1 MAENYNLYHREK
13 IMLPLNKLSVE
24 NVEGDI
30 LRANTHLNA
39 WIERFKDTS
48 RTTEQNKQ
56 SVFKLTSFYM
66 MLAYGNYALENYSE
80 VKPNL
85 IKAAPFAFLRGFD
98 SELRTHN
105 NDWTI
110 QQELN
115 ICLIFGDADIIN
127 KMSKL
132 ANSYKPSSIMHN
144 ACYLYDLLLIKI
156 GTHQPLEQSDIDDA
170 LTEAKNTKNKDVQQY
185 IYSLIEAIQALTTG
199 NQALWQESIT
209 KAIAWHT
216 DECKFGDYKD
226 MLDGFMCLNAL
237 TMAKLG
243 KELHGWHC
251 TTNSLYLP
259 LFLID

>member
-1 MAENYNLYHREK
+1 
-13 IMLPLNKLSVE
+13 MLKLNKA
-24 NVEGDI
+24 I
-30 LRANTHLNA
+30 LDDLDELYEDLEYLNNHRVA
-39 WIERFKDTS
+39 QITDEDVTLERRKNAVFVVTS
-48 RTTEQNKQ
+48 KYITI
-56 SVFKLTSFYM
+56 
-66 MLAYGNYALENYSE
+66 AYTNYALENYSE

-98 SELRTHN
+98 TELRTHK

-110 QQELN
+110 QKELN
-115 ICLIFGDADIIN
+115 ICLIFGDADII
-127 KMSKL
+127 KKISKL
-132 ANSYKPSSIMHN
+132 ANSYRPSSIMHN

-156 GTHQPLEQSDIDDA
+156 GTHQALEQIEIDEA
-170 LTEAKNTKNKDVQQY
+170 LSEAKNTKDKDVQQY
-185 IYSLIEAIQALTTG
+185 IHPLIEAINALNTG
-199 NQALWQESIT
+199 NQALWQESID

-226 MLDGFMCLNAL
+226 IDDGFMCLNAL

>member
-1 MAENYNLYHREK
+1 
-13 IMLPLNKLSVE
+13 MLKLNKCTLDDLDELYEDLEYINNHRVPQITDE
-24 NVEGDI
+24 NVTLD
-30 LRANTHLNA
+30 RRKNA
-39 WIERFKDTS
+39 VFFVTS
-48 RTTEQNKQ
+48 KYITI
-56 SVFKLTSFYM
+56 
-66 MLAYGNYALENYSE
+66 AYTNYALENYSE

-115 ICLIFGDADIIN
+115 ICLTFGDADIVE
-127 KMSKL
+127 KLSKL
-132 ANSYKPSSIMHN
+132 ANSFKPSSIMHN
-144 ACYLYDLLLIKI
+144 ACYFYDLLLIKI
-156 GTHQPLEQSDIDDA
+156 GTHQPLEQSDIDEA
-170 LTEAKNTKNKDVQQY
+170 LSEAKNTKDKDVQQY
-185 IYSLIEAIQALTTG
+185 IHPLIEAISALTTS
-199 NQALWQESIT
+199 NHALWQESID

-251 TTNSLYLP
+251 TTDSLYLP

>member
-1 MAENYNLYHREK
+1 
-13 IMLPLNKLSVE
+13 MLKLNKVILDDINELYEDLEYLETHPAPEINDE
-24 NVEGDI
+24 NETLDD
-30 LRANTHLNA
+30 RQNA
-39 WIERFKDTS
+39 VFVMTSQYIEI
-48 RTTEQNKQ
+48 
-56 SVFKLTSFYM
+56 
-66 MLAYGNYALENYSE
+66 AYTNYALENYSE

-85 IKAAPFAFLRGFD
+85 IKSAPFAFLRGFD

-115 ICLIFGDADIIN
+115 ICLTFGDADIIE
-127 KMSKL
+127 KLSKL
-132 ANSYKPSSIMHN
+132 ANSFKPSSIMHN
-144 ACYLYDLLLIKI
+144 ACYFYDLLLIKI
-156 GTHQPLEQSDIDDA
+156 GTHQPLELSDIDEA
-170 LTEAKNTKNKDVQQY
+170 LSEAKNTKDKDVQQY
-185 IYSLIEAIQALTTG
+185 IHPLIEAISARATS
-199 NQALWQESIT
+199 NQILWQESID

-243 KELHGWHC
+243 KDLHDWRC
-251 TTNSLYLP
+251 TTDSLYLP

>member
-1 MAENYNLYHREK
+1 
-13 IMLPLNKLSVE
+13 MLNLNKIELSE
-24 NVEGDI
+24 LNEYIEKNPNYISLGLEKFTDSNSQEK
-30 LRANTHLNA
+30 LKKRA
-39 WIERFKDTS
+39 
-48 RTTEQNKQ
+48 
-56 SVFKLTSFYM
+56 VFNLTSCYVE
-66 MLAYGNYALENYSE
+66 LAYANYALESYSD

-156 GTHQPLEQSDIDDA
+156 GTHQPLELSDIDDA
-170 LTEAKNTKNKDVQQY
+170 LSEAKNTKNKDVQQY
-185 IYSLIEAIQALTTG
+185 IYSLIEAIQALTTS
-199 NQALWQESIT
+199 NQTLWQESID

>member
-1 MAENYNLYHREK
+1 
-13 IMLPLNKLSVE
+13 MLKLNKYEIDFERLFRRAPTVLE
-24 NVEGDI
+24 NRTPEIYDES
-30 LRANTHLNA
+30 ANLDDRKQATFVVTSKY
-39 WIERFKDTS
+39 IE
-48 RTTEQNKQ
+48 
-56 SVFKLTSFYM
+56 
-66 MLAYGNYALENYSE
+66 LAYANYALENYSE

-115 ICLIFGDADIIN
+115 ICLTFGDADIVE
-127 KMSKL
+127 KLSKL
-132 ANSYKPSSIMHN
+132 ANSFKPSSIMHN
-144 ACYLYDLLLIKI
+144 ACYFYDLLLIKI
-156 GTHQPLEQSDIDDA
+156 GTHQPLEQSDIDEA
-170 LTEAKNTKNKDVQQY
+170 LSEAKNTKDKDVQQY
-185 IYSLIEAIQALTTG
+185 IHPLIEAISALTTS
-199 NQALWQESIT
+199 NQALWQESID

-251 TTNSLYLP
+251 TTDSLYLP

>member
-1 MAENYNLYHREK
+1 
-13 IMLPLNKLSVE
+13 MLKLNKYEIDFEKLFRRAPTVLE
-24 NVEGDI
+24 NRTPEIYDESASLDDRKQATFVV
-30 LRANTHLNA
+30 TSKY
-39 WIERFKDTS
+39 IE
-48 RTTEQNKQ
+48 
-56 SVFKLTSFYM
+56 
-66 MLAYGNYALENYSE
+66 LAYANYALENYSE

-98 SELRTHN
+98 KKLGTHKT
-105 NDWTI
+105 DWSI
-110 QQELN
+110 QKELN
-115 ICLIFGDADIIN
+115 ICLLFGDASLLTQIKTMDWSLP
-127 KMSKL
+127 KEEW
-132 ANSYKPSSIMHN
+132 MHP
-144 ACYLYDLLLIKI
+144 AIYQYDHLLIHI
-156 GTHQPLEQSDIDDA
+156 ATGRTPTEQA
-170 LTEAKNTKNKDVQQY
+170 LTQALADARSAKNKDVLQFFLP
-185 IYSLIEAIQALTTG
+185 LIEAINALVTGDQA
-199 NQALWQESIT
+199 QWQESID